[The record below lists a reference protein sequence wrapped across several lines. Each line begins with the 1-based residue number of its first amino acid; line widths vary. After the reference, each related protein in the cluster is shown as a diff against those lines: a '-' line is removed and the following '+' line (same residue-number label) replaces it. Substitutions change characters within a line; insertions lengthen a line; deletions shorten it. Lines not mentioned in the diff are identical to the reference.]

1 MRTNK
6 VLFFLDFLTNQTQ
19 GCEEMLT
26 DLYNRALD
34 DNDEVQALRKLLND
48 CIFYGEIGNSL
59 RMEGS
64 NILQEVYSN
73 PMDSPG
79 AYPSCSIHVD
89 QPKKIS
95 PFFTA

>member
-48 CIFYGEIGNSL
+48 CIFLVRLEIL
-59 RMEGS
+59 F
-64 NILQEVYSN
+64 VWK
-73 PMDSPG
+73 G
-79 AYPSCSIHVD
+79 AISCRKCIAIQLKH
-89 QPKKIS
+89 
-95 PFFTA
+95 